1 MKRFIL
7 TLFIIATAFAL
18 KAQQNHF
25 VYIQTDNKQ
34 PFYIKMNSQLFS
46 SSSTGYIVIPKLQNG
61 SYSLNIGFPKNEWPQ
76 QTIPLNIDNDDMGF
90 MLKNF
95 GDKGWGLFNMET
107 LNVTMAAAP
116 GTVTS
121 IVQNK
126 TDAFSNTLAD
136 VVNTPSIKQEKK
148 EVIKETPAIP
158 VVEKAVVPINLI
170 STTIDNTG
178 RSVTYIDKS
187 DNSSDTIKIF
197 IPYTSIKKEV
207 KEPVAVNAVAASVPI
222 KEEQVK
228 NSDDSKSNAK
238 FLDIELPNPNKKDT
252 AKAVP
257 SIVKENPAQTEL
269 IPQATRTSDVT
280 DQPKSD
286 IIKSAAINSDC
297 KSQANDNDFL
307 KLRKRM
313 AAEDNDDDMIAVA
326 RKTFKSTCFSTVQ
339 IKNLSV
345 LFLKDDGRYKFF
357 DAAYPFVY
365 DTQNFSSLQQLL
377 TDPYFI
383 DRFKAMIRH

>member
-207 KEPVAVNAVAASVPI
+207 KEPVAVNAVATSVPI

-228 NSDDSKSNAK
+228 N
-238 FLDIELPNPNKKDT
+238 
-252 AKAVP
+252 
-257 SIVKENPAQTEL
+257 
-269 IPQATRTSDVT
+269 
-280 DQPKSD
+280 
-286 IIKSAAINSDC
+286 
-297 KSQANDNDFL
+297 
-307 KLRKRM
+307 
-313 AAEDNDDDMIAVA
+313 
-326 RKTFKSTCFSTVQ
+326 
-339 IKNLSV
+339 
-345 LFLKDDGRYKFF
+345 
-357 DAAYPFVY
+357 
-365 DTQNFSSLQQLL
+365 
-377 TDPYFI
+377 
-383 DRFKAMIRH
+383 